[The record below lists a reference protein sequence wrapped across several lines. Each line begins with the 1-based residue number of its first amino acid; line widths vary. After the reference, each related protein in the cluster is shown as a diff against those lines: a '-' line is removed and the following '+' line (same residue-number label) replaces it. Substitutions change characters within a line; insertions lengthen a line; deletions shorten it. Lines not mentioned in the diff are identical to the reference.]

1 MYEKTKTSCP
11 NVYGAFGGLMR
22 LIPLDIKNNLCYFG
36 IVQPFLTMN
45 PTVIGS
51 FEDFEAHNGQELG
64 ASEFFKIT
72 QSQIN
77 LFADATY
84 DHQWIH
90 TDPARASKE
99 GAFGNTIAHGYLT
112 LSIVPHLWDQIVR
125 VENLK
130 MMINYGIEN
139 LRFAQAVTVDSEVRL
154 VAKLKNVA
162 NLRGTVKA
170 EVEVKLE
177 IKDHKKPA
185 FTGVLVFLYHFV

>member
-1 MYEKTKTSCP
+1 MT
-11 NVYGAFGGLMR
+11 
-22 LIPLDIKNNLCYFG
+22 
-36 IVQPFLTMN
+36 

-51 FEDFEAHNGQELG
+51 FEEFERHNGQELG
-64 ASEFFKIT
+64 ASEYFKIT
-72 QSQIN
+72 QKQIN

-90 TDPARASKE
+90 TDPERAKAE

-112 LSIVPHLWDQIVR
+112 LSIVPHLWEQIVR

-139 LRFAQAVTVDSEVRL
+139 LRFAQAATVESEVRL
-154 VAKLKNVA
+154 LAKLKNVA

-177 IKDHKKPA
+177 IKDQKKPA
-185 FTGVLVFLYHFV
+185 FTGVLIFLYHFQ

>member
-1 MYEKTKTSCP
+1 M
-11 NVYGAFGGLMR
+11 G
-22 LIPLDIKNNLCYFG
+22 
-36 IVQPFLTMN
+36 

-51 FEDFEAHNGQELG
+51 FEDFEKHNGEDLG
-64 ASEFFKIT
+64 ASEFFRIT
-72 QSQIN
+72 QAQIN

-90 TDPARASKE
+90 TNPERAKVE
-99 GAFGNTIAHGYLT
+99 GSFGNTIAHGYLT

-177 IKDHKKPA
+177 IKDQKKPA
-185 FTGVLVFLYHFV
+185 FTGVLVFLYHFL